1 LEEAVII
8 VPPIKSAELKNV
20 QPGELP
26 ALVLAYVGDAV
37 YELAVRTHLVG
48 SGMTRVNRL
57 HDETVKYVHAG
68 AQARLIREL
77 EKSLTGEEKAV
88 IRRGRNAKS
97 PHTPRS
103 AGVIDY
109 RQSTAFECLL
119 GYLYL
124 KGDTARLDEILAMA
138 LEMGREVKPET

>member
-1 LEEAVII
+1 M
-8 VPPIKSAELKNV
+8 KNI

-26 ALVLAYVGDAV
+26 ALALAYIGDAV
-37 YELAVRTHLVG
+37 YELAVRSHLVE
-48 SGMTRVNRL
+48 SGISRVKRL
-57 HDETVKYVHAG
+57 HDEAVKYVHAK
-68 AQARLIREL
+68 AQARLLREL
-77 EKSLTGEEKAV
+77 EGILTEEETAV

-109 RQSTAFECLL
+109 RQSTAFECLI

-124 KGDTARLDEILAMA
+124 KGDKDRLEEILALA
-138 LEMGREVKPET
+138 LEMGRE

>member
-1 LEEAVII
+1 MA
-8 VPPIKSAELKNV
+8 LKNV

-37 YELAVRTHLVG
+37 YELAVRSHLVS
-48 SGMTRVNRL
+48 SGISRVNRL

-68 AQARLIREL
+68 AQAKVVREL
-77 EKSLTGEEKAV
+77 EGILTGEETAV

-97 PHTPRS
+97 AHTPRS
-103 AGVIDY
+103 ADVIDY
-109 RQSTAFECLL
+109 RYSTAFECLI

-124 KGDTARLDEILAMA
+124 KGDTARLEEILAIA
-138 LEMGREVKPET
+138 LEMGRATC

>member
-1 LEEAVII
+1 M
-8 VPPIKSAELKNV
+8 KNI

-26 ALVLAYVGDAV
+26 ALALAYIGDAV
-37 YELAVRTHLVG
+37 YELAVRSHLVNIG
-48 SGMTRVNRL
+48 IARVNRL
-57 HDETVKYVHAG
+57 HDEAVKFVQAK
-68 AQARLIREL
+68 AQARLLREL
-77 EKSLTGEEKAV
+77 EGILTEEETAV

-109 RQSTAFECLL
+109 RQSTAFECLI

-124 KGDTARLDEILAMA
+124 KGDKDRLEEILALA
-138 LEMGREVKPET
+138 LEMGRETC